1 MVQDEMIENTRLERA
16 LYRTLSG
23 EEEGG
28 ACRDIPDA
36 ACDTQPRNFLTHAA
50 SLAMTKTG
58 DGIADPKL
66 TLTWL
71 MGAVGAPPALVG
83 LLVPVRESLALLPQ
97 LWTSGPISGLAR
109 RKWAWAAGSLA
120 QGLAVAGMA
129 VAAVTLSGAAAGG
142 VILGCLAV
150 FALARSV
157 CSVSYKDVL
166 GKTVAKSTRGTATGL
181 AASVAAAGVIGFGV
195 LLSVGWLPMSVTSI
209 AIALGVAAGLWLFA
223 AGLFS
228 TLNEPV
234 LGNEGGDESERWWRA
249 SVQILRED
257 PQLMRFIAARGL
269 LISTALA
276 PPFLLALGGEEGE
289 TGFGHLGPYVLASSL
304 AALVSSYV
312 WGRLADR
319 SSRKVL
325 VLAGLI
331 GAGVLLAAATM
342 RGWLPGLA
350 GLVGDQG
357 GGAATRAWVLPGLLF
372 LLMLAYEGVRLGRS
386 THLVD
391 MADADRRVAY
401 TAISNTAIGGLLLAG
416 SGFGVMAQ
424 WLGYPVVLA
433 GFALMSAGAAAVAW
447 GLNEVQQGSG

>member
-1 MVQDEMIENTRLERA
+1 MAQDETTENNRLERA

-28 ACRDIPDA
+28 ACLDIPDE
-36 ACDTQPRNFLTHAA
+36 ACGSQARNFLTHAA
-50 SLAMTKTG
+50 SLAMTKAG

-97 LWTSGPISGLAR
+97 LWTSGPISRLAQ
-109 RKWAWAAGSLA
+109 RKWAWAAGSLV
-120 QGLAVAGMA
+120 QGLSVGGMA
-129 VAAVTLSGAAAGG
+129 VAALMISGAAAGG

-181 AASVAAAGVIGFGV
+181 ASSVAAAGVIGFGV
-195 LLSVGWLPMSVTSI
+195 LLSIGWVPLSVT
-209 AIALGVAAGLWLFA
+209 AIAAALGISGGLWLCA
-223 AGLFS
+223 AGLFA
-228 TLNEPV
+228 TLNEPA
-234 LGNEGGDESERWWRA
+234 LDESEAQGKEQGWRTFA
-249 SVQILRED
+249 KVLRND
-257 PQLMRFIAARGL
+257 PQLVRFIAARGL

-276 PPFLLALGGEEGE
+276 PPFILALGGEEGKV
-289 TGFGHLGPYVLASSL
+289 GFGALGPYVLASSL
-304 AALVSSYV
+304 AALLSSYV

-325 VLAGLI
+325 ILTGLI
-331 GAGVLLAAATM
+331 GAAVLAAAAGM
-342 RGWLPGLA
+342 DAWLPGGSA
-350 GLVGDQG
+350 GDSK
-357 GGAATRAWVLPGLLF
+357 AWALPGLLF
-372 LLMLAYEGVRLGRS
+372 VLMLAYEGVRLGRS

-391 MADADRRVAY
+391 MADVDQRVAY
-401 TAISNTAIGGLLLAG
+401 TAISNTAIGTLLLAG
-416 SGFGVMAQ
+416 SGFGLLAQ
-424 WLGYPVVLA
+424 WLGYPAVLV
-433 GFALMSAGAAAVAW
+433 GFALMSAGAAVVAW
-447 GLNEVQQGSG
+447 GLDEAQEVANRAEDG